1 MNRICISIQIILWEC
16 RLTGGTYNVAKVV
29 WEYTCTC
36 TRLCRFSTAKYFSVV
51 YVKWKRHISIS
62 IRNEY
67 DFTPMRSINLDL
79 PSVFVACKMPRRFYC
94 RHRTHSTTNDLP
106 LLYTFILSAQRL
118 VPRTQQLTT
127 IFFAFSSIS
136 GPFFCCLLKEK
147 KCFTFTHFY
156 LIKNLLE
163 IDESKFL
170 SWTKCV
176 VCQVSRGNQKKPTN
190 TTKAYENQNYLDFF
204 LIIWNDCSRKKCS
217 QSNVFLLESLTG
229 FDLSC
234 SFRTSFEY
242 FRHEKKRSKDTR
254 KSRRKE

>member
-176 VCQVSRGNQKKPTN
+176 VCQVSRGNQKKTYQYHKSKWKP
-190 TTKAYENQNYLDFF
+190 KLSRFF
-204 LIIWNDCSRKKCS
+204 
-217 QSNVFLLESLTG
+217 
-229 FDLSC
+229 FDHMEWL
-234 SFRTSFEY
+234 F
-242 FRHEKKRSKDTR
+242 EKKMLSIECF
-254 KSRRKE
+254 SLGIAHWFWFIV